1 MNVDLEINS
10 RFKEYIK
17 FVDSGQGYVL
27 GAKRLKEKKQM
38 PTLAERDM
46 VAICHFFQNTVEGE
60 VQEQDPA
67 NLWRLPT
74 DRRVRLALVLRSSLR
89 VLNLRSLSSPVVFF
103 PWKRRQRSLV

>member
-103 PWKRRQRSLV
+103 PWRRRQRSLV

>member
-17 FVDSGQGYVL
+17 FVDSDQGYVL

-89 VLNLRSLSSPVVFF
+89 VLNPRSLSSPVVFF